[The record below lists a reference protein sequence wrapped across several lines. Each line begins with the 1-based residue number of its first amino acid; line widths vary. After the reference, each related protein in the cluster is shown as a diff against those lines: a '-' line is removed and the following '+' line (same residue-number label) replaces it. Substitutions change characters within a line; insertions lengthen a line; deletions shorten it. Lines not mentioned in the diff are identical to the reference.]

1 MFAQNMDADYSQ
13 NSALCIKA
21 MLLDFLLKRSPSHY
35 FGNEVFYG
43 QKTRAADIVSV
54 GRFVTAFEI
63 KSNGDN
69 VSRLQ
74 EQMDDYKR
82 VFDYVYIVTVEKH
95 LPRVK
100 KMASRNIGIIL
111 VKAGKVAVLKKAS
124 MNKKISKDEILASIP
139 INFLC
144 SYFNE
149 KQNCFANE
157 IRKKIKNQSLNNL
170 RKCFRTYL
178 MGKLKES
185 NALFRQEKNFPT
197 HFEDIALLNIA
208 PNVIV

>member
-1 MFAQNMDADYSQ
+1 MDNMEKENIQ

-43 QKTRAADIVSV
+43 LKTRAADIVSV

-95 LPRVK
+95 LPYVK
-100 KMASRNIGIIL
+100 KMISRNIGIIL
-111 VKAGKVAVLKKAS
+111 VKDGKVTVLKKAA
-124 MNKKISKDEILASIP
+124 MNKKLSKDEILASIP

-144 SYFNE
+144 SYFSE
-149 KQNCFANE
+149 KQNSFANE
-157 IRKKIKNQSLNNL
+157 IRKKLRSQSLNNL
-170 RKCFRTYL
+170 RNCFRMHL
-178 MGKLKES
+178 VEKLKAS
-185 NALFRQEKNFPT
+185 NALFRQEKNCPT
-197 HFEDIALLNIA
+197 HFEDVALLNIA
-208 PNVIV
+208 PKVIV